1 MIRIIHIFTVL
12 ALIISCSSNKN
23 ITAKSADDNNQ
34 DSTQYEMIVMD
45 PGFETWFA
53 TNSKPDWYHSLDY
66 YENWNRQ
73 YTHAWNAK
81 TGTFPYGHLLSAPI
95 NYEDNI
101 DYGLEINHK
110 LFYYFQFVERVLQ
123 IPILKTGPGYV
134 LGF

>member
-1 MIRIIHIFTVL
+1 MIRNLYIFTVI

-23 ITAKSADDNNQ
+23 IAGKSVEDSNQ

-53 TNSKPDWYHSLDY
+53 TNSKPDWYHSLNY

-73 YTHAWNAK
+73 YTHTWNAK
-81 TGTFPYGHLLSAPI
+81 ASTFPYGHLLSTPI

-134 LGF
+134 VGF